1 MSQSLALIISGL
13 FALSATTV
21 CASLLLSLQDILSGL
36 SRSFWWGQARRRFM
50 ELARQSREETGPTHP
65 PTLEELYGLPRVSWS
80 ALTLACGI
88 LGLTV
93 SVSVFQLVPLM
104 QMAGITAAVVPIAAR
119 SYLRAQGQRRLR
131 RQVQRFITDLRL
143 SLAFVRSL
151 GQSLYRLA
159 GDVGSESPDP
169 RGILFTRLRQYLRTR
184 MMPEEI
190 LERLATDLRSNEL
203 RELLERVDAATH
215 GNETYASALQ
225 AVSASMWTDEVAR
238 ADEEIQSA
246 GTRMILP
253 MVGAMMGPLLVMV
266 LLPAVARLLAGLTVA
281 SH

>member
-1 MSQSLALIISGL
+1 MSPTFPLIISGL
-13 FALSATTV
+13 FAVSSATLSA
-21 CASLLLSLQDILSGL
+21 AILMFLQDILSGL
-36 SRSFWWGQARRRFM
+36 SRSLWWGQARRRFM
-50 ELARQSREETGPTHP
+50 ELARQSHEETGPAHP
-65 PTLEELYGLPRVSWS
+65 PTLEELYGLPRVSWP
-80 ALTLACGI
+80 ALMLACGVV
-88 LGLTV
+88 GLAI
-93 SVSVFQLVPLM
+93 SISVFQLVPLM
-104 QMAGITAAVVPIAAR
+104 QMAGVTAAALPVAVR
-119 SYLRAQGQRRLR
+119 SYLRARGQRRLR
-131 RQVQRFITDLRL
+131 HQVQRFITDLRL

-159 GDVGSESPDP
+159 GDVGSEAPDP

-190 LERLATDLRSNEL
+190 LEHLASDLRSDEL
-203 RELLERVDAATH
+203 RELLERVDAATR
-215 GNETYASALQ
+215 GNETYANALQ
-225 AVSASMWTDEVAR
+225 AVSVSMWTDEVAR

>member
-1 MSQSLALIISGL
+1 
-13 FALSATTV
+13 
-21 CASLLLSLQDILSGL
+21 
-36 SRSFWWGQARRRFM
+36 M

-65 PTLEELYGLPRVSWS
+65 PTLEELYGLPHVSWP
-80 ALTLACGI
+80 ALTLACGGA
-88 LGLTV
+88 GLV
-93 SVSVFQLVPLM
+93 ISVSVVPLVLKKKAACV
-104 QMAGITAAVVPIAAR
+104 AGAFIPIAVR
-119 SYLRAQGQRRLR
+119 SYLRARGERRLQQ
-131 RQVQRFITDLRL
+131 QVRRFITDLRL

-159 GDVGSESPDP
+159 GDVGSDAPDP
-169 RGILFTRLRQYLRTR
+169 RGILFTRLKQYLRTR

-190 LERLATDLRSNEL
+190 LEHLASDLRSDEL
-203 RELLERVDAATH
+203 RELLERVDAATR
-215 GNETYASALQ
+215 GNETYANALQ
-225 AVSASMWTDEVAR
+225 AVSASMWTDECAR
-238 ADEEIQSA
+238 AEEEIQSA

>member
-1 MSQSLALIISGL
+1 MNPTFPLIISGL
-13 FALSATTV
+13 FAVSSAALSAFV
-21 CASLLLSLQDILSGL
+21 AMFLQDILSGL
-36 SRSFWWGQARRRFM
+36 SRSFWWGRARHRFM

-65 PTLEELYGLPRVSWS
+65 PTLEELYGLPHVSWP
-80 ALTLACGI
+80 ALILACGGV
-88 LGLTV
+88 GLAV
-93 SVSVFQLVPLM
+93 SISVFQLVPLM
-104 QMAGITAAVVPIAAR
+104 QVSGVTAVAVPIAVR
-119 SYLRAQGQRRLR
+119 SYLRARGERRLQQ
-131 RQVQRFITDLRL
+131 QVQRFITDLRL

-159 GDVGSESPDP
+159 GDVGSDAPDP
-169 RGILFTRLRQYLRTR
+169 RGILFTRLKQYLRTR

-190 LERLATDLRSNEL
+190 LECLAADLRSDEL
-203 RELLERVDAATH
+203 RELLERVDAATR

-225 AVSASMWTDEVAR
+225 AVSVSMWTDECAR
-238 ADEEIQSA
+238 AEEEIQSA